1 MVDNPFQKKEPSKP
15 EPKPDRTPELLRDIK
30 VLEERLMGLDKK
42 IEVVENNL
50 LADHKDTKEDVHD
63 LHVSVTELKAE
74 FGTVKRRIIE
84 IAGDMKNF
92 ARSEQVDAV
101 QKYIDLWNPIKFVTI
116 NEVEDIVDEMLQN
129 RKSK

>member
-1 MVDNPFQKKEPSKP
+1 M
-15 EPKPDRTPELLRDIK
+15 
-30 VLEERLMGLDKK
+30 DKK